1 MRGEGNSRSDSPLN
15 RSLEMS
21 YFEFIGTK
29 VEGVE
34 EYVVTRSGRSYV
46 FAPNV
51 RFQGRWICRITE
63 PLVADELQNYTKTFR
78 VIREKEALKEDE
90 EFVRTIVENADVVR
104 EILETRE
111 IIGEVE
117 KEPEAIESDEPEV
130 PLEEMEWVA
139 LRKLAKDKGVLK
151 GYMKKKDMIEALKNL
166 EE

>member
-1 MRGEGNSRSDSPLN
+1 MYL
-15 RSLEMS
+15 
-21 YFEFIGTK
+21 EFIGNK
-29 VEGVE
+29 VEGAE
-34 EYVVTRSGRSYV
+34 EYVVTRNAKSYI

-90 EFVRTIVENADVVR
+90 EFVRTVVENADVVR
-104 EILETRE
+104 EILEARE
-111 IIGEVE
+111 TIGEVE
-117 KEPEAIESDEPEV
+117 KEPENDENPKPEEPNL
-130 PLEEMEWVA
+130 PLEEVEWVA